1 MVAQAINV
9 ALMVYGIAFVIG
21 FGVAF
26 LMKGMQALLK
36 TK

>member
-1 MVAQAINV
+1 MVVKAINV
-9 ALMVYGIAFVIG
+9 ALMVYGIGFIIG

-26 LMKGMQALLK
+26 LMKGMSAVMK